1 MLDIDELDCCPD
13 EIIPNAELEALM
25 YATWLLDIV
34 MGSAFEDTS
43 ELEPEAVDVLLDF
56 ERSLSESAIP
66 FKSDDTAG
74 VAEVT
79 VLDVMVDFPKA
90 ALIGIMNTPDEV
102 LGVLGDN
109 ELGMEVL
116 LETIS
121 VEGDAD
127 MDVALF
133 IIEETTALSAVDD

>member
-1 MLDIDELDCCPD
+1 
-13 EIIPNAELEALM
+13 M

-43 ELEPEAVDVLLDF
+43 ELEPEAVDVLFNF

-66 FKSDDTAG
+66 FKSGDTAG

-79 VLDVMVDFPKA
+79 TLDVMEDFSKDT
-90 ALIGIMNTPDEV
+90 LIGIMDMPDDV
-102 LGVLGDN
+102 LGVLDDN

-116 LETIS
+116 LET
-121 VEGDAD
+121 VLFEGAAD
-127 MDVALF
+127 MNVALL
-133 IIEETTALSAVDD
+133 IIEETTALSDVED

>member
-1 MLDIDELDCCPD
+1 
-13 EIIPNAELEALM
+13 
-25 YATWLLDIV
+25 
-34 MGSAFEDTS
+34 MGSAFEDIS
-43 ELEPEAVDVLLDF
+43 ELEPEAVDVLFNF

-66 FKSDDTAG
+66 FKSGDTAG

-90 ALIGIMNTPDEV
+90 ALIGIMDTPDEV

-127 MDVALF
+127 MDVALL
-133 IIEETTALSAVDD
+133 IIEETTALSVVDD

>member
-1 MLDIDELDCCPD
+1 
-13 EIIPNAELEALM
+13 M

-34 MGSAFEDTS
+34 MGSAFEDIS
-43 ELEPEAVDVLLDF
+43 ELEPEAVDVLFNF

-66 FKSDDTAG
+66 FKSGDTAG

-90 ALIGIMNTPDEV
+90 ALIGIMDTPDEV

-127 MDVALF
+127 MDVALL
-133 IIEETTALSAVDD
+133 IIEETTALSVVDD